1 MCCWMLPLK
10 SLFEG
15 VSIQMGMCLLYWQI
29 EQILVNVIGTPR
41 GYDVRLEDKV
51 RKLCTCDGAL
61 DILKI
66 WEVGLPTK
74 SWILIKVVFLGGP
87 RWGIALEWVC
97 KCINMSKSGEVSPNW
112 WTNTIPFFEKNGWM
126 SFPL

>member
-1 MCCWMLPLK
+1 
-10 SLFEG
+10 
-15 VSIQMGMCLLYWQI
+15 
-29 EQILVNVIGTPR
+29 
-41 GYDVRLEDKV
+41 
-51 RKLCTCDGAL
+51 
-61 DILKI
+61 
-66 WEVGLPTK
+66 VGLPTK